1 MRTIKLDAGGW
12 STMGDFTSALKA
24 AIGAPDWHG
33 TTAAAFI
40 DSMVAGGINALEPPY
55 VVEIVNTARLTPEVM
70 KFVRDVSCWVEETRA
85 SRLARTGE
93 NVGVWI
99 RIVEA
104 S

>member
-1 MRTIKLDAGGW
+1 M
-12 STMGDFTSALKA
+12 SDFTSALKA
-24 AIGAPDWHG
+24 AIGAPGWHG

-55 VVEIVNTARLTPEVM
+55 VIEIVNTAKLDPEVM
-70 KFVRDVSCWVEETRA
+70 KFVRDVSSSVDDTRVR
-85 SRLARTGE
+85 RLARTGE
-93 NVGVWI
+93 DVAVCI